1 MAQLTCSVERLFDEV
16 LVVAV
21 DGDGL
26 DAADEVDRRQ
36 LTGTIQDCRLVGY
49 SAEVEVVVVEHQR
62 AEDEERINS
71 MKNWS
76 AAVKSFPISPHI
88 F

>member
-26 DAADEVDRRQ
+26 DAADEVDGRQ
-36 LTGTIQDCRLVGY
+36 LTWTIQDCRLVGY

-62 AEDEERINS
+62 AEDEERINL
-71 MKNWS
+71 KKWS
-76 AAVKSFPISPHI
+76 AIVR
-88 F
+88 